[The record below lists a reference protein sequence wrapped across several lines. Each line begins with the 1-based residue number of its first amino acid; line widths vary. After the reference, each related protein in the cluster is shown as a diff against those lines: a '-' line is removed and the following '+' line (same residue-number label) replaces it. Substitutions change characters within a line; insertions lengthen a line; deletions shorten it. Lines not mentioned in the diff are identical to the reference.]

1 MNIAIVGLGL
11 IGGSFCKAIKKYTD
25 HHLFG
30 IDTDSETIQMALAC
44 GAIEREIQ
52 PEELG
57 GMDFTII
64 SLHPLQTIAFLQSHA
79 DKFKPGSLVMDTC
92 GIKTAIVEAV
102 TEPLRTH
109 DVVFVGCHPMAGR
122 EFSGFAHSVDSLY
135 ENASFIITPQPDTPA
150 HITEF
155 IKYFAQKLQ
164 FKKVVVTTA
173 EEHDR
178 VIAFTSQLAHV
189 VSNAYIK
196 SPSLQQEAGFSAGSF
211 LDLTRV
217 AKLNA
222 SMWCDLFMLNQGPLI
237 AEIDTIIEHLQ
248 QYKTAM
254 LANDREKLR
263 QLLHDGSMLKEESL
277 KRRA

>member
-1 MNIAIVGLGL
+1 MNIAVVGLGL

-30 IDTDSETIQMALAC
+30 IDTDSKTIEMALEC
-44 GAIEREIQ
+44 GAIEREIE
-52 PEELG
+52 PAELNQ
-57 GMDFTII
+57 MDFTII

-79 DKFKPGSLVMDTC
+79 HKFKSGSLVMDTC
-92 GIKTAIVEAV
+92 GIKTAVVEAV
-102 TEPLRTH
+102 TDPLRAH
-109 DVVFVGCHPMAGR
+109 DVIFVGCHPMAGR
-122 EFSGFAHSVDSLY
+122 EFSGFAYAVDNLY
-135 ENASFIITPQPDTPA
+135 ENASFIITPQPDTPV

-237 AEIDTIIEHLQ
+237 AEIDTIIEHLL
-248 QYKTAM
+248 QYKAAM
-254 LANDREKLR
+254 LAQNREELR